1 MKKYLIIFVM
11 LLTSI
16 ITVNAQT
23 RKIVVDKQN
32 DSVRTIEALG
42 TCVRKFTD
50 SKILNIG
57 LQTWISPNDT
67 SFCIITNVNSAYP
80 LGAFDNAR
88 MLVKLM
94 DDEVIELHS
103 VTSDYTETTIQ
114 YAKPSITTTVWKN
127 RITSTYH
134 SNSVDVSRNINYWHV
149 TPEIINKFRKG
160 VKKVKIEFTDDNY
173 EKEFKKDKFGEI
185 LYDSYISELNY
196 INSEHKK
203 IDTFKKDF

>member
-16 ITVNAQT
+16 INVNAQT
-23 RKIVVDKQN
+23 RKIVVDKQS

-67 SFCIITNVNSAYP
+67 SFCVITNVNSAYP

-103 VTSDYTETTIQ
+103 VTSDYAETTIQ
-114 YAKPSITTTVWKN
+114 YAKPSITSTIWKN

>member
-1 MKKYLIIFVM
+1 MKKYLLIFVM
-11 LLTSI
+11 LIAT
-16 ITVNAQT
+16 ITNVNSQT
-23 RKIVVDKQN
+23 RKIVVDKQV

-67 SFCIITNVNSAYP
+67 SFCVITNVNSSYP
-80 LGAFDNAR
+80 LGVFNNAR

-103 VTSDYTETTIQ
+103 VTSEYTETTIQ
-114 YAKPSITTTVWKN
+114 YAKPTITSTVWKN
-127 RITSTYH
+127 RITSTYN
-134 SNSVDVSRNINYWHV
+134 SNSIDVSRNINYWHV

-203 IDTFKKDF
+203 VDTFKKDF

>member
-1 MKKYLIIFVM
+1 MKKYLLIFVM
-11 LLTSI
+11 LIAT
-16 ITVNAQT
+16 ITNVNAQT
-23 RKIVVDKQN
+23 RKIVVDKQV

-67 SFCIITNVNSAYP
+67 SFCVITNVNSSYP
-80 LGAFDNAR
+80 LGVFNNAR

-103 VTSDYTETTIQ
+103 VTSEYTETTIQ
-114 YAKPSITTTVWKN
+114 YAKPTITSTVWKN
-127 RITSTYH
+127 RITSTYN
-134 SNSVDVSRNINYWHV
+134 SNSIDVSRNINYWHV

-185 LYDSYISELNY
+185 LYDSDISKLY
-196 INSEHKK
+196 
-203 IDTFKKDF
+203 

>member
-1 MKKYLIIFVM
+1 MKKYLLIFVM
-11 LLTSI
+11 LIAT
-16 ITVNAQT
+16 ITNVNAQT
-23 RKIVVDKQN
+23 RKIVVDKQV

-67 SFCIITNVNSAYP
+67 SFCVITNVNSSYP
-80 LGAFDNAR
+80 LGVFNNAR

-103 VTSDYTETTIQ
+103 FTSDYNLVKRQ
-114 YAKPSITTTVWKN
+114 YAKPTVTTSIWRN
-127 RITSTYH
+127 RITSTYN
-134 SNSVDVSRNINYWHV
+134 SNSVNITRNINYWHI
-149 TPEIINKFRKG
+149 TPDVINKLKIG
-160 VKKVKIEFTDDNY
+160 VKKVKIEFRNGVY
-173 EKEFKKDKFGEI
+173 EKEFKKDMFGGI

-203 IDTFKKDF
+203 VDTFKKDF

>member
-88 MLVKLM
+88 MLVKLI

-114 YAKPSITTTVWKN
+114 YAKPSITTTIWKN